1 MSSQVLLLV
10 MKSSAQHNNQIFLE
24 EQTDVFELQ
33 QQISFW
39 RKQSQIR
46 QIDRDQKGAQLRER
60 LATIMSEELESL
72 DEHCGECA
80 FERRNAG
87 RVTIHMID
95 LHCLQKHQ
103 ALKRLEVEMNAEQ
116 GLAHSRVA
124 AELHIVT
131 GHGAHS
137 KSGSSII
144 KKAVVDYLIES
155 NKSFTISQKN
165 KGLICV
171 PIQSASNNTKIMNEP
186 VKHERNFTNYEEYT
200 EDDWQAWQA
209 DWDSDMYVEDFY
221 RAQLFI

>member
-1 MSSQVLLLV
+1 
-10 MKSSAQHNNQIFLE
+10 MKSSARHNNQIFLE
-24 EQTDVFELQ
+24 EQTDVFELK

-46 QIDRDQKGAQLRER
+46 QTNGDQKGAQLRGR
-60 LATIMSEELESL
+60 LASLMSEELESL
-72 DEHCGECA
+72 DELCGERA
-80 FERRNAG
+80 FERRNEG
-87 RVTIHMID
+87 RVTIHMVD

-103 ALKRLEVEMNAEQ
+103 ALKRLEVEINAAQ
-116 GLAHSRVA
+116 GLAQSGVA

-144 KKAVVDYLIES
+144 RKAVVDYLIES
-155 NKSFTISQKN
+155 DKSFTISQEN

-171 PIQSASNNTKIMNEP
+171 PIQSASSNT
-186 VKHERNFTNYEEYT
+186 VKHVRNLSNYEEYT

-209 DWDSDMYVEDFY
+209 DWDSDSYVEDFY